1 MLQQRQNNSRFLSEL
16 VKSLKSDLPL
26 YGLTFAFFVAG
37 MFYVMSTGHT
47 VMGMLDNY
55 IVKWTVN
62 FGIFGPF
69 FVFTIGAIHIAMRT
83 RGRKR
88 LAYRTMFWPR
98 RIGRFVAGT
107 IFLLTGGLLFTAT
120 FSSIKTSFP
129 NGRDFPFDTVHADI
143 DKMLH
148 FGTDPFHFLYGFAKH
163 EWLLRIVE
171 INYSVVW
178 FILCYFALYFVMTSP
193 RTDSIR
199 LRFGLTWFGSW
210 IIVGTAMAGQW
221 LSAGPIYYG
230 RVTGDVARF
239 GEQNEFV
246 TATSHLA
253 GSASNLQEY
262 LWFLHQTGQLGVG
275 SGISA
280 FPSMHV
286 ALITVIALFASE
298 YSRRLGAVVWIYL
311 AVIMFSSVYLG
322 WHYAIDGYVSLITM
336 TALYWALRKLMPVL
350 PRLRWYTPAPRP
362 EEASVFARS
371 N

>member
-1 MLQQRQNNSRFLSEL
+1 M
-16 VKSLKSDLPL
+16 PL
-26 YGLTFAFFVAG
+26 YILTGAFFLAG
-37 MFYVMSTGHT
+37 TLYVMSTGHT

-55 IVKWTVN
+55 ALKWSVH
-62 FGIFGPF
+62 FGLFGPF
-69 FVFTIGAIHIAMRT
+69 FVFTIGVIHIAMRMK
-83 RGRKR
+83 GRKR

-98 RIGRFVAGT
+98 RLGRYIAGT
-107 IFLLTGGLLFTAT
+107 VFLMTGGLLFTST

-129 NGRDFPFDTVHADI
+129 NGRDFPFDLHHAEI

-148 FGTDPFHFLYGFAKH
+148 FGTDPFHFLYAFSKH
-163 EWLLRIVE
+163 EWLLRAVE
-171 INYSVVW
+171 INYSVLW
-178 FILCYFALYFVMTSP
+178 FVICYFALYFVMTSP
-193 RTDSIR
+193 RTDAIR
-199 LRFGLTWFGSW
+199 MRFAMTWFGSW
-210 IIVGTAMAGQW
+210 IVVGTAMASQW

-246 TATSHLA
+246 AATSHLP
-253 GSASNLQEY
+253 GSASAFHEY
-262 LWFLHQTGQLGVG
+262 LWYLHESGQLGIG

-298 YSRRLGAVVWIYL
+298 YSRKLGAVVWAYV
-311 AVIMFSSVYLG
+311 AFIMFSSVYLG
-322 WHYAIDGYVSLITM
+322 WHYAIDGYVSLVTI

-350 PRLRWYTPAPRP
+350 PRLRWYTPAPSP
-362 EEASVFARS
+362 QDVPAYARS